1 MKKLVCFLSG
11 FFLFLNSFAQMEN
24 ISFMEYDYQNKFC
37 SGFKYGNGSLIFI
50 PNNAFCF
57 ADGSNCD
64 GKIKIK
70 YREFH
75 SQVDMLVA
83 NLNMLLNR
91 GGKQFIL
98 ESAGMFEIKAE
109 CDGKPMVLCEGKSI
123 QVRMKCRRNLNN
135 LEGFK
140 YNEAI
145 NRWEDCCKVYDLS
158 YDSTAKTN
166 DVKLWG
172 TGAMENTSEV
182 AGVDPEGNEFVDIK
196 KMLGELPQGYFKGMS
211 ISSLGIYNYDKV
223 IEDELAVLMIPEFMV
238 NTGEPIGEK
247 IFVAYENRNTLIYY
261 SQSDFA
267 ERFVLLN
274 TKGIKIFSK
283 LKDGSYAT
291 LKDGSLDKMN
301 IKLMQN
307 TKQTFVLEKQPFKPK
322 NKAELAKVTKISNS

>member
-1 MKKLVCFLSG
+1 MKKLIYFFAGIFLS
-11 FFLFLNSFAQMEN
+11 LSSSAQFEN

-57 ADGSNCD
+57 EDGSSCE

-75 SQVDMLVA
+75 SQIDMLVA

-91 GGKQFIL
+91 GGKQYIL
-98 ESAGMFEIKAE
+98 ESAGMFEIRAE
-109 CDGKPMVLCEGKSI
+109 CNGKPMVLCEGKTI
-123 QVRMKCRRNLNN
+123 QVRMKCRRNLKN

-145 NRWEDCCKVYDLS
+145 NRWEDCCKVYDFS

-166 DVKLWG
+166 DMKLWG
-172 TGAMENTSEV
+172 TGAMDNSTEV
-182 AGVDPEGNEFVDIK
+182 AGVDAEGNEFVNVK
-196 KMLGELPQGYFKGMS
+196 KLLGELPQGYFKGMN
-211 ISSLGIYNYDKV
+211 INSLGVFNYDKV
-223 IEDELAVLMIPEFMV
+223 IDDELAVPMIPEFTV
-238 NTGEPIGEK
+238 NTGEPIGES
-247 IFVAYENRNTLIYY
+247 IFVAYENRNTLINY
-261 SQSDFA
+261 SQNDFA

-291 LKDGSLDKMN
+291 LKEGSLDKMN

-307 TKQTFVLEKQPFKPK
+307 TKQTFVLEKQPLKPK